1 MARSRSILA
10 AGVAALLAVGAQA
23 EEPGGGSALTEETVW
38 AFVKQNRLDCKA
50 CHDISTKIVGPAWRD
65 VGVKYKG
72 QKVRAQ
78 LIEKV
83 KKGGKGVWGEV
94 PMVPHPNVSDETIG
108 RLIDFELS
116 LGNEARL
123 VKQP

>member
-1 MARSRSILA
+1 MKRPSATIAVQAVVLA
-10 AGVAALLAVGAQA
+10 AAVAALPPAMAQDA
-23 EEPGGGSALTEETVW
+23 DAPLTEATVW
-38 AFVKQNRLDCKA
+38 AFVKAHRLDCKT

-65 VGVKYKG
+65 VGNKYTG

-94 PMVPHPNVSDETIG
+94 PMVPHPNVPDEILG
-108 RLIDFELS
+108 KMVDFELS
-116 LGNEARL
+116 LG
-123 VKQP
+123 Q